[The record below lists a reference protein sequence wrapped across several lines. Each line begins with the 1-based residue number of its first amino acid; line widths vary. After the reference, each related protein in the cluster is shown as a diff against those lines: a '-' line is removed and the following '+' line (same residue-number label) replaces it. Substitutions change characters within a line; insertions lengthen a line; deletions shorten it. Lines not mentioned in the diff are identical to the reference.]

1 MWLCDEIIEEKKTN
15 PTILMKNPQKP
26 CKKFVYVT
34 CILLIAVALL
44 VAVNTFYYLIKYWA
58 KQKTS
63 PIYVAN
69 YELKEVIH
77 W

>member
-1 MWLCDEIIEEKKTN
+1 MWLCDEIIEKKKQ
-15 PTILMKNPQKP
+15 IQQFWWKKPQKP

-44 VAVNTFYYLIKYWA
+44 VAVNSFYYLIKYWA

-69 YELKEVIH
+69 YELKEVVH